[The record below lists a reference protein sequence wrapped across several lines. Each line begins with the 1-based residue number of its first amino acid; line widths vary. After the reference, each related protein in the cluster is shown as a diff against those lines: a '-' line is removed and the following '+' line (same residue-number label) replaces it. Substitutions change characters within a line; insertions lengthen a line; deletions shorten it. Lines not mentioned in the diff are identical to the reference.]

1 MLSFKNIF
9 QNPQMVVT
17 LSEVRRV
24 RGKTLEGSSVENR
37 NGFLGGSA
45 KSVGSQ
51 SSSHEGWSS
60 GSGERIISDCSSRI
74 AVVRLSVCSQVGTGP

>member
-1 MLSFKNIF
+1 MLETGMAFA
-9 QNPQMVVT
+9 
-17 LSEVRRV
+17 
-24 RGKTLEGSSVENR
+24 
-37 NGFLGGSA
+37 GGSA

-74 AVVRLSVCSQVGTGP
+74 SVVRLSVCGQVGTGP